1 MGPKTSEQEAKKGLR
16 FANILGCE
24 NDTLACLQSLPAYD
38 IMLTVPFLPRGSID
52 ISLAGDQ
59 AMLPGKKLWNQV
71 SSSENLSRGPNKFKI
86 GCV

>member
-1 MGPKTSEQEAKKGLR
+1 MGPKTAEQEAKKGLR

-59 AMLPGKKLWNQV
+59 AMLPGKAMK
-71 SSSENLSRGPNKFKI
+71 SSLLFRKVGPNKFQI
-86 GCV
+86 DCV